1 MNCLEYVLPAGAR
14 RVGNATG
21 PRRQDAGTTPPADAD
36 SGAIGKPTKRP
47 METTE
52 ALCEVVPKKVLR
64 LSSCDDRK
72 LQQNAVVATT
82 QPQLTLGVRVLPTQV
97 RHPNWQDTIALAVL
111 LATADS
117 TPALRFPIVRQR
129 IGACLLQPGCQ
140 TQYRLCV
147 AVGAAWMLRDW
158 AYDAQQLDAVPMN
171 RWMGVSLD
179 GHNQL
184 IHLSLTRCE
193 LTGT

>member
-1 MNCLEYVLPAGAR
+1 
-14 RVGNATG
+14 
-21 PRRQDAGTTPPADAD
+21 
-36 SGAIGKPTKRP
+36 

-140 TQYRLCV
+140 TQYRLCAALG
-147 AVGAAWMLRDW
+147 AVWKLQHW
-158 AYDAQQLDAVPMN
+158 ATDAQQLDAVPMN

-179 GHNQL
+179 EHNQL
-184 IHLSLTRCE
+184 THLRLSDCE
-193 LTGT
+193 LAGA